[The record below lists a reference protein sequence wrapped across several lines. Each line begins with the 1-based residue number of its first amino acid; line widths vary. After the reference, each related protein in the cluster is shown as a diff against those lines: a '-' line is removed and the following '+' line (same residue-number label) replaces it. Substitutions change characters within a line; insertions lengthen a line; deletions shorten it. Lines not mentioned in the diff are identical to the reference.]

1 MLDRLFRRTSC
12 PLPTPAHRSTCLR
25 PRHFVPLAGFLVP
38 SAVIAY
44 GFVLPRAGFSGVN
57 ELSVGFAS
65 SLVGATITYV
75 IGVFIAR
82 KR

>member
-12 PLPTPAHRSTCLR
+12 PLPGQPSTCLR

-57 ELSVGFAS
+57 ELSIGFAS
-65 SLVGATITYV
+65 SLVGAAVTYV

>member
-1 MLDRLFRRTSC
+1 MFERLFHRASC
-12 PLPTPAHRSTCLR
+12 PLPTPGQRSTCIR
-25 PRHFVPLAGFLVP
+25 PRHFVPLVGFVVP

-57 ELSVGFAS
+57 ELSIGLGS
-65 SLVGATITYV
+65 SLAGAVVIYV
-75 IGVFIAR
+75 IGIFMAR